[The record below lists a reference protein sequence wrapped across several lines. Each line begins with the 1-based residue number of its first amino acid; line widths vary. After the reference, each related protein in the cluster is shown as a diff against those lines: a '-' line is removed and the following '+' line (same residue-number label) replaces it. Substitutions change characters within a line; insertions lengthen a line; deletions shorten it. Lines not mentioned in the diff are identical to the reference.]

1 MGLGAA
7 WGGGGTCGKLAAL
20 WLLGATVV
28 YAFLVGAAALPRYDG
43 LVFLALCAW
52 IAHVR
57 VPAGSRR
64 AALFVAFLI
73 ILTVGGLLNMW
84 WSYGGVVDRQGLLGD
99 VIPWSDAGGYLSDA
113 TRRNCGLL
121 LGQDARRPLY
131 LVVLSALL
139 RMTCNDVRAIVALMA
154 LGGSV
159 LGALVAARIADR
171 ARPWG
176 TALALVIIY
185 SFVRRHAFSLSTE
198 SLGFLF
204 GSAAFLVMF
213 RSAPSTLELFA
224 GTVFFA
230 LGLAT
235 RMGPLLVVVT
245 TVLFF
250 ALRKQWLRAL
260 LVASAWAIVLAGDA
274 WLLSHIR
281 EPGVAMGDYAPILY
295 GMLHG
300 EDFTYI
306 STVHPELSTLP
317 MVHRGSAI
325 LSIVLAEL
333 RRQPSLAIVGPVRS
347 LASFLFMPHGLLSL
361 VLYDPDDIYLESP
374 LPLRGLVAAMIGG
387 VGIYRTA
394 SYVAMLLAACIASI
408 VFIYSLGRVFF
419 HRASDSS
426 VRLCGYVFLGVV
438 FSSAFTPPWIT
449 EGEQLQ
455 SSTLPFVAAF
465 AASSLGFTNTHHL
478 VESSRFSVFA
488 STTWALGALVA
499 VVACAFVPPRLAQ
512 AMPPCPYDAA
522 PSVLFA
528 RGMPGIRVYV
538 SDSGRGYSMD
548 RVRTNAKY
556 LVRHHA
562 DLGMPLLE
570 LAAPHMAFEVVY
582 DQCEQRTRIVAADA
596 DLLERWDATW
606 ATVDVEP
613 HEGIL
618 HAVRIRRI
626 R

>member
-1 MGLGAA
+1 MAARWFLGAA
-7 WGGGGTCGKLAAL
+7 
-20 WLLGATVV
+20 VV
-28 YAFLVGAAALPRYDG
+28 YASLVGAGTLPRYDG
-43 LVFLALCAW
+43 LLFLGLCAW
-52 IAHVR
+52 VAHVR
-57 VPAGSRR
+57 VAAGSRR
-64 AALFVAFLI
+64 AGLFVAFLVI
-73 ILTVGGLLNMW
+73 VTAGGLLNMW

-121 LGQDARRPLY
+121 LGQGARRPFY

-139 RMTCNDVRAIVALMA
+139 RVTGSDVRAVVALMA

-159 LGALVAARIADR
+159 LGALVVARIADR
-171 ARPWG
+171 VRPWG

-204 GSAAFLVMF
+204 GSAAFLMMF
-213 RSAPSTLELFA
+213 RSAPSTMELLA
-224 GTVFFA
+224 GTVLFA

-235 RMGPLLVVVT
+235 RMGPLFVVAT

-250 ALRKQWLRAL
+250 AVRRKWLRAL
-260 LVASAWAIVLAGDA
+260 LVACAWMSVLAGDA
-274 WLLSHIR
+274 WLLSRIR
-281 EPGVAMGDYAPILY
+281 EPGVAMGDYGPILY

-300 EDFTYI
+300 EDFTFV

-317 MVHRGSAI
+317 MAHRGSAI

-333 RRQPSLAIVGPVRS
+333 WRQPTLAIVGPVRS
-347 LASFLFMPHGLLSL
+347 VASFLFTPHGLLSF
-361 VLYDPDDIYLESP
+361 VLYDPDDIFLESP
-374 LPLRGLVAAMIGG
+374 LSLRGLVAAMVGG
-387 VGIYRTA
+387 VGVYRTV
-394 SYVAMLLAACIASI
+394 SYVAMLLAACVSSI
-408 VFIYSLGRVFF
+408 VLMYSLGRVFF
-419 HRASDSS
+419 HRVTDAS

-438 FSSAFTPPWIT
+438 ISSAFTPPWIT

-465 AASSLGFTNTHHL
+465 AASSIGFTSPDHP
-478 VESSRFSVFA
+478 VSSPRISVFA
-488 STTWALGALVA
+488 STAWAMGALLA
-499 VVACAFVPPRLAQ
+499 LVACAFVPPRLAQ
-512 AMPPCPYDAA
+512 AMPPCPHDAG

-528 RGMPGIRVYV
+528 RGMPGTRVEV
-538 SDSGRGYSMD
+538 SDSDRGYSMD

-556 LVRHHA
+556 LARHHA
-562 DLGMPLLE
+562 DLGTPLLE

-582 DQCEQRTRIVAADA
+582 DRCEQRTRVVAADA
-596 DLLERWDATW
+596 SLLARWDARW

-618 HAVRIRRI
+618 HAVRLRQIR
-626 R
+626 